1 LEKKERRSVMKPEKV
16 FDKTDVVIFII
27 FLILITVTLVFA
39 QEKKGVSYPTGY
51 RDWTHVKSMLI
62 FDQKHPLF
70 NPFGGLHHIYVNPKG
85 LSAYKK
91 GGNFPDGTLIVFD
104 LLEANMDQGAYVEGL
119 RKFIGVMQKDSKRFR
134 ETAGWG
140 FDAFEK
146 DTKNSFVKDGGKSC
160 FECHMSQKEKDYVF
174 SNYRP

>member
-1 LEKKERRSVMKPEKV
+1 MKRERVL
-16 FDKTDVVIFII
+16 DKTDLVIFTFFI
-27 FLILITVTLVFA
+27 ILIMVTPVFA

-70 NPFGGLHHIYVNPKG
+70 NPFGGLHHIYVNAKG

-91 GGNFPDGTLIVFD
+91 GGTFPDGTLIVFD
-104 LLEANMDQGAYVEGL
+104 LLEANMDQGAYIEGP
-119 RKFIGVMQKDSKRFR
+119 RKFIGVMQKDSKKFKG
-134 ETAGWG
+134 TGGWG

-146 DTKNSFVKDGGKSC
+146 DTKNSFVKDSGKEC
-160 FECHMSQKEKDYVF
+160 FNCHVSQKEKDYVF